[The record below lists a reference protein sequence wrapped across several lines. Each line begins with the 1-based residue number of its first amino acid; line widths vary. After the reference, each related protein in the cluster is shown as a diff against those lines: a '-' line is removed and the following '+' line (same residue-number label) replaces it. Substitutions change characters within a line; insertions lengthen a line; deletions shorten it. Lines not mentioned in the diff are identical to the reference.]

1 MEVNHCINFLLGAAQ
16 NKVFKY
22 FSKRLSEYGITPS
35 QYGVLNCLWQYGN
48 LSPSQIR
55 EILILEA
62 SSISGIL
69 DRMQKNDLIERHI
82 DPNNRRGIIVSSTEK
97 SNIIR
102 NDVENVVRDMNNKFL
117 SSFSSEE
124 QAIIKKILTQIIHMD

>member
-1 MEVNHCINFLLGAAQ
+1 MNVCECINYLLSVSQ

-22 FSKRLSEYGITPS
+22 FSNRLYEYGITPS
-35 QYGVLNCLWQYGN
+35 QYGVLNCLWQHGD

-55 EILILEA
+55 EILFLEA

-82 DPNNRRGIIVSSTEK
+82 DKNNRRAIIVSPTEK
-97 SNIIR
+97 AISLKG
-102 NDVENVVRDMNNKFL
+102 DVEVVVKEMNEKFF
-117 SSFSSEE
+117 SPFTSSEQE
-124 QAIIKKILTQIIHMD
+124 LLKKALRQIIDLD